1 MIDVF
6 SVLDNI
12 ILGAETVGKLGF
24 LKKKEARKK
33 VLELSEK
40 YGVSKVVYGHLH
52 GRYGRTEIKCEKN
65 GVSYYMTSCDKLGN
79 RLIEIDG
86 D

>member
-1 MIDVF
+1 M
-6 SVLDNI
+6 
-12 ILGAETVGKLGF
+12 GAYEDFAYVYDTFMDDTPYEEWCERIHRLI
-24 LKKKEARKK
+24 
-33 VLELSEK
+33 EK